1 MILFLEGP
9 RGSGKTYLIDKFFE
23 QNENPNII
31 RYKFYFVNWV
41 NRLGLKNNDTD
52 RALHYM
58 SLGNILSVME
68 HMANDNSKLVVFD
81 RGLYGCYVWSQLRK
95 RISYNTAVAELIQI
109 LLSPEYKNCKTLY
122 IEPVD
127 LNDPNR
133 SDLRN
138 KDMWD
143 NVHPGAEE
151 ARMYK
156 ELFLDTIVEHTNM
169 DNNTWV
175 KEYVNSLT
183 DYDVSNIIGF
193 INDLAS
199 ELDD

>member
-23 QNENPNII
+23 QNTNPRIV
-31 RYKFYFVNWV
+31 RYKFYFVNWI
-41 NRLGLKNNDTD
+41 NRLGLKNNDTSPN
-52 RALHYM
+52 LHYL

-68 HMANDNSKLVVFD
+68 HMAKDNSKLVVFD
-81 RGLYGCYVWSQLRK
+81 RGLYGCYAWSQLRK
-95 RISYNTAVAELIQI
+95 RLPYNQALSELTEI

-122 IEPVD
+122 IEPIN

-133 SDLRN
+133 ADLRD

-143 NVHPGAEE
+143 NLHPGVEE

-156 ELFLDTIVEHTNM
+156 EFFIDTIMEHTNM
-169 DNNTWV
+169 DRNVWV
-175 KEYVNSLT
+175 KEYTNTLT
-183 DYDVSNIIGF
+183 EVDVSSFIGF
-193 INDLAS
+193 VNDLTS